1 MEPKSDKN
9 WVLYFGVGLLWAIF
23 TARKAYAPNINIDQ
37 IAEVPD
43 DMTIPEHNRFRRTD
57 CGQFKPPCPE
67 GCNKFQ
73 RSGGMQKV
81 YYEPECLSDEQY
93 RIASARQRAQIDSMF
108 GNIFNQSQG

>member
-1 MEPKSDKN
+1 M
-9 WVLYFGVGLLWAIF
+9 LWAIL

-43 DMTIPEHNRFRRTD
+43 NMTIPEQKSGRTD
-57 CGQFKPPCPE
+57 CNQFKPPCPK
-67 GCNKFQ
+67 GCNEFQ

-81 YYEPECLSDEQY
+81 YYRPECLSDEQY
-93 RIASARQRAQIDSMF
+93 RIASARQRAQIDSMV